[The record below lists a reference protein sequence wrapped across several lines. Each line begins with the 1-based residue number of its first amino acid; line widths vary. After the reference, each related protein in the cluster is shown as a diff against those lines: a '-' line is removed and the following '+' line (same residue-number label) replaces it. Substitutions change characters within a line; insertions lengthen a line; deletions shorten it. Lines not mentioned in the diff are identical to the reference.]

1 MEIHRARHVGA
12 STVSFARQ
20 MLFLLMGSSGRESPL
35 AETRDDQNI
44 SPRIGDD
51 LICGASAIAEELG
64 EPIRRIYYL
73 LQHRKIPSF
82 HLGGRWYARRSA
94 LREFFERLENDCHN
108 GSAPSSGS
116 SSVSEKASRRSR

>member
-64 EPIRRIYYL
+64 EPTRRIYYL
-73 LQHRKIPSF
+73 LQNRKIPCF

-94 LREFFERLENDCHN
+94 LRDFFERLEMDNQ
-108 GSAPSSGS
+108 SRTEPSSGR
-116 SSVSEKASRRSR
+116 SSVSEKASRWGR